1 MESVKTGKTN
11 KVGKNTEMAH
21 TKTNKETHFKQV
33 SAITNRIRSIG
44 GIFTKIAKKVREL
57 VKKHP
62 KKSSAALVVLTPV
75 ACKRAKELD
84 DKVQDKSK
92 QAEKENKINWWKY
105 SGLTIATS
113 LLLAACSAGDI
124 DKQIELEQEK
134 QKTEQEKKEAENA
147 RDRANKSEI
156 ELEQERQ
163 KTNKSGIELA
173 NSQIKAEQERQK
185 TEQEKQKANKSEI
198 ELEQQ
203 KQKTINTQRDLI
215 KEQKDFIKETE
226 QNCQEKHGQL
236 FIKRARIKTGITTGI
251 AIEIEAE
258 CKTPKPTKTNQT
270 PIQPKHL
277 PNSKHPHS
285 QRGSKAQELIAY
297 LLFEQKDFIIETE
310 QKCQEK
316 HNQFFIK
323 KAGIKGGAI
332 EVEAECKTPK
342 PTKTNQTPIQP
353 KHLPNSK
360 QPHSQRGSKAQELIA
375 YLQKE
380 LESLPYSQKA
390 IAKQVDFYKPSSI
403 AYLELDPRDFKVT
416 EEWQNEN
423 LKIRSKAQAKMLEMR
438 KPQANLSPSQ
448 SFLFVQRIFAD
459 INKEIEAAANT
470 EKKAEKV
477 GYGYSKRV

>member
-1 MESVKTGKTN
+1 MKSVKTGKTN

-33 SAITNRIRSIG
+33 SAITNRLKSIG
-44 GIFTKIAKKVREL
+44 GIFTKIAKKVKEL

-62 KKSSAALVVLTPV
+62 KKSKVALVVLTHV

-113 LLLAACSAGDI
+113 LLLAACNAGDI

-134 QKTEQEKKEAENA
+134 KEVENARDRANKSGIELEQERQKTEQEKQK
-147 RDRANKSEI
+147 ANKSEI

-236 FIKRARIKTGITTGI
+236 FIKKARIKTGITTGI
-251 AIEIEAE
+251 AIEI
-258 CKTPKPTKTNQT
+258 
-270 PIQPKHL
+270 
-277 PNSKHPHS
+277 
-285 QRGSKAQELIAY
+285 
-297 LLFEQKDFIIETE
+297 
-310 QKCQEK
+310 
-316 HNQFFIK
+316 
-323 KAGIKGGAI
+323 
-332 EVEAECKTPK
+332 EAECKTPK

-390 IAKQVDFYKPSSI
+390 IAKQVDFYRPSSI
-403 AYLELDPRDFKVT
+403 AYLELDPRDFKAT
-416 EEWQNEN
+416 KEWQNEN

-438 KPQANLSPSQ
+438 NPQANLSTSQ
-448 SFLFVQRIFAD
+448 SLLFVQKIFAD
-459 INKEIEAAANT
+459 INKEIKVVANT
-470 EKKAEKV
+470 EKKVEKV

>member
-11 KVGKNTEMAH
+11 KVGKNTEIAD
-21 TKTNKETHFKQV
+21 TKANKETHFKQV
-33 SAITNRIRSIG
+33 SAIANTLRSISG
-44 GIFTKIAKKVREL
+44 FFTKIAKKVREL

-62 KKSSAALVVLTPV
+62 EKSSAALVVLTHA

-92 QAEKENKINWWKY
+92 QAEKENQINWWKY
-105 SGLTIATS
+105 SGLTIAAS
-113 LLLAACSAGDI
+113 LLLAACSVGDI
-124 DKQIELEQEK
+124 DKQIELEQERQKTEQEK
-134 QKTEQEKKEAENA
+134 QKTEQERQK
-147 RDRANKSEI
+147 ANRSGI
-156 ELEQERQ
+156 ELEQEKQ
-163 KTNKSGIELA
+163 KTNKSEIELA

-185 TEQEKQKANKSEI
+185 TEQEKQKTNKSEIELANSQIKAEQERQKTEQEKQKTNKSEI

-236 FIKRARIKTGITTGI
+236 FIKKARIKTGITTGI

-258 CKTPKPTKTNQT
+258 CKTPKPAKTNQ
-270 PIQPKHL
+270 P
-277 PNSKHPHS
+277 
-285 QRGSKAQELIAY
+285 
-297 LLFEQKDFIIETE
+297 
-310 QKCQEK
+310 
-316 HNQFFIK
+316 
-323 KAGIKGGAI
+323 
-332 EVEAECKTPK
+332 
-342 PTKTNQTPIQP
+342 PIQP

-360 QPHSQRGSKAQELIA
+360 QPHSQRGSKTQELIA

-390 IAKQVDFYKPSSI
+390 IAKQVNFYKPSSI

-416 EEWQNEN
+416 EEWQKEN

-438 KPQANLSPSQ
+438 NPQAHLPTSQ
-448 SFLFVQRIFAD
+448 SLLILQKVFAD
-459 INKEIEAAANT
+459 VNKEIKVAANT

>member
-1 MESVKTGKTN
+1 MESVKTEKTN
-11 KVGKNTEMAH
+11 KVGKNAETAD
-21 TKTNKETHFKQV
+21 TKANKEAHFKQA
-33 SAITNRIRSIG
+33 SAITNTIRSISG
-44 GIFTKIAKKVREL
+44 FFTKIVKKVREL

-62 KKSSAALVVLTPV
+62 KKSNAALVVLTHV
-75 ACKRAKELD
+75 ACKKAKELD

-92 QAEKENKINWWKY
+92 QAEKENQINWWKY
-105 SGLTIATS
+105 SGLTIAAS

-134 QKTEQEKKEAENA
+134 KEAENA
-147 RDRANKSEI
+147 RDRANKSGI

-236 FIKRARIKTGITTGI
+236 FIKKARIKTGITTGI

-277 PNSKHPHS
+277 PNSK
-285 QRGSKAQELIAY
+285 
-297 LLFEQKDFIIETE
+297 
-310 QKCQEK
+310 
-316 HNQFFIK
+316 
-323 KAGIKGGAI
+323 
-332 EVEAECKTPK
+332 
-342 PTKTNQTPIQP
+342 QP
-353 KHLPNSK
+353 R
-360 QPHSQRGSKAQELIA
+360 SQRGSKAQELIA

-403 AYLELDPRDFKVT
+403 AYLELDPRDFNAT
-416 EEWQNEN
+416 EEWQKEN

-438 KPQANLSPSQ
+438 SLKPDPQAHLSTSQ
-448 SFLFVQRIFAD
+448 SLLFVQKIFAD
-459 INKEIEAAANT
+459 VNKEIKVVANT
-470 EKKAEKV
+470 EKKVEKA
-477 GYGYSKRV
+477 GYGYSKRM

>member
-11 KVGKNTEMAH
+11 KVGKNTEIAN
-21 TKTNKETHFKQV
+21 TKTNKETHFKQA
-33 SAITNRIRSIG
+33 SAITNTLRSIG

-57 VKKHP
+57 FKKHP
-62 KKSSAALVVLTPV
+62 KKSKVALVVLTHV

-92 QAEKENKINWWKY
+92 QAEKENQINWWKY

-113 LLLAACSAGDI
+113 LLLAACSAGDV
-124 DKQIELEQEK
+124 KEQIELEQEK
-134 QKTEQEKKEAENA
+134 QK
-147 RDRANKSEI
+147 ANKSGI
-156 ELEQERQ
+156 ELEQERQKTEQERQ
-163 KTNKSGIELA
+163 KTNKSGIELEQQRQKTEQEKQKTNKSEIELA
-173 NSQIKAEQERQK
+173 NSQIKAEQE
-185 TEQEKQKANKSEI
+185 
-198 ELEQQ
+198 

-236 FIKRARIKTGITTGI
+236 FIKRTRIKTGITTGI

-258 CKTPKPTKTNQT
+258 CKTPKP
-270 PIQPKHL
+270 
-277 PNSKHPHS
+277 
-285 QRGSKAQELIAY
+285 A
-297 LLFEQKDFIIETE
+297 
-310 QKCQEK
+310 
-316 HNQFFIK
+316 
-323 KAGIKGGAI
+323 
-332 EVEAECKTPK
+332 
-342 PTKTNQTPIQP
+342 KTNQTPIQP

-360 QPHSQRGSKAQELIA
+360 QPRSQRGSKAQELIA

-390 IAKQVDFYKPSSI
+390 IAKQVDFYRPSSI

-438 KPQANLSPSQ
+438 NLKPDLQAHLSTSQ
-448 SFLFVQRIFAD
+448 SLLFVQKIFAD
-459 INKEIEAAANT
+459 INKEIKVVANT
-470 EKKAEKV
+470 EKKAEKA

>member
-11 KVGKNTEMAH
+11 KVGKNTETAD
-21 TKTNKETHFKQV
+21 TKANKETHFKQA
-33 SAITNRIRSIG
+33 SAITNTLRSIG
-44 GIFTKIAKKVREL
+44 GFFTKIAKRVRGL

-62 KKSSAALVVLTPV
+62 KKSRAALVVLTHV
-75 ACKRAKELD
+75 ACKKAKELD

-92 QAEKENKINWWKY
+92 QAEKENQINWWKY
-105 SGLTIATS
+105 SGLTIAAS
-113 LLLAACSAGDI
+113 LLLAACSVGDT

-134 QKTEQEKKEAENA
+134 QK
-147 RDRANKSEI
+147 ANKSGI

-163 KTNKSGIELA
+163 KTEQERQKTNKSEIELA
-173 NSQIKAEQERQK
+173 NSQIKV
-185 TEQEKQKANKSEI
+185 EQEKQKANKSEI

-236 FIKRARIKTGITTGI
+236 FIKKV
-251 AIEIEAE
+251 
-258 CKTPKPTKTNQT
+258 
-270 PIQPKHL
+270 
-277 PNSKHPHS
+277 
-285 QRGSKAQELIAY
+285 
-297 LLFEQKDFIIETE
+297 
-310 QKCQEK
+310 
-316 HNQFFIK
+316 
-323 KAGIKGGAI
+323 GIKGGIAI

-360 QPHSQRGSKAQELIA
+360 QPRSQRGSKAQELIA

-403 AYLELDPRDFKVT
+403 AYLELDPRDFKAT
-416 EEWQNEN
+416 EEWQKEN

-438 KPQANLSPSQ
+438 SLKPDSQAHLSTSQ
-448 SFLFVQRIFAD
+448 SLLFLQKIFAD
-459 INKEIEAAANT
+459 VSKEIEAAANT
-470 EKKAEKV
+470 EKKVEKA

>member
-11 KVGKNTEMAH
+11 KVGKNAETANA
-21 TKTNKETHFKQV
+21 KANKETHFKQA
-33 SAITNRIRSIG
+33 SAITNMIRSIG
-44 GIFTKIAKKVREL
+44 GFFTKIAKKVRGL

-62 KKSSAALVVLTPV
+62 KKSRAALVVLTHV
-75 ACKRAKELD
+75 ACRKAKELD

-92 QAEKENKINWWKY
+92 QAEKENQINWWKY
-105 SGLTIATS
+105 SGLTIVTS
-113 LLLAACSAGDI
+113 LLLAACSAGDT

-134 QKTEQEKKEAENA
+134 QKTEQEQQKT
-147 RDRANKSEI
+147 
-156 ELEQERQ
+156 EQERQ

-185 TEQEKQKANKSEI
+185 TEQEKQKANKSAI

-236 FIKRARIKTGITTGI
+236 FIKKARIKTGITTGI

-258 CKTPKPTKTNQT
+258 CKTPKP
-270 PIQPKHL
+270 
-277 PNSKHPHS
+277 
-285 QRGSKAQELIAY
+285 A
-297 LLFEQKDFIIETE
+297 
-310 QKCQEK
+310 
-316 HNQFFIK
+316 
-323 KAGIKGGAI
+323 
-332 EVEAECKTPK
+332 
-342 PTKTNQTPIQP
+342 KTNQTPIQP

-360 QPHSQRGSKAQELIA
+360 QPRSQRGSKAQELIA

-403 AYLELDPRDFKVT
+403 AYLELDPRDFKAT
-416 EEWQNEN
+416 EEWQKEN

-438 KPQANLSPSQ
+438 SLKPDLQAHLPTSQ
-448 SFLFVQRIFAD
+448 SLLFVQKIFAD
-459 INKEIEAAANT
+459 INKEIKATANT
-470 EKKAEKV
+470 EKKVEKA
-477 GYGYSKRV
+477 GYGY

>member
-1 MESVKTGKTN
+1 MESGKTGKTN

-33 SAITNRIRSIG
+33 GAITNTLKSIG

-62 KKSSAALVVLTPV
+62 EKSSAALVVLTHV

-92 QAEKENKINWWKY
+92 QAEKENQINWWKY

-113 LLLAACSAGDI
+113 LLLAACSTGDI

-134 QKTEQEKKEAENA
+134 QKANKSGIELEQERQKTEQEKQK
-147 RDRANKSEI
+147 ANKSEI

-185 TEQEKQKANKSEI
+185 TEQEKQK
-198 ELEQQ
+198 
-203 KQKTINTQRDLI
+203 TINTQRDLI

-236 FIKRARIKTGITTGI
+236 FIKKTRIKTGITTGI

-277 PNSKHPHS
+277 PNSK
-285 QRGSKAQELIAY
+285 
-297 LLFEQKDFIIETE
+297 
-310 QKCQEK
+310 
-316 HNQFFIK
+316 
-323 KAGIKGGAI
+323 
-332 EVEAECKTPK
+332 
-342 PTKTNQTPIQP
+342 
-353 KHLPNSK
+353 
-360 QPHSQRGSKAQELIA
+360 QPHSQRGSKAQEFIA

-438 KPQANLSPSQ
+438 KPQANLSTSQ
-448 SFLFVQRIFAD
+448 SFSILQNIVAD

-477 GYGYSKRV
+477 GYSYSKRV

>member
-1 MESVKTGKTN
+1 MKSVKTGKTN

-33 SAITNRIRSIG
+33 SAIINTLRSIG

-57 VKKHP
+57 FKKHP
-62 KKSSAALVVLTPV
+62 KKSNAALVVLTHI
-75 ACKRAKELD
+75 ACKKAKELD

-113 LLLAACSAGDI
+113 LLLVACSTGDI

-134 QKTEQEKKEAENA
+134 QK
-147 RDRANKSEI
+147 ANKSGI
-156 ELEQERQ
+156 ELEQQRQKTEQERQ
-163 KTNKSGIELA
+163 KTNKSEIELA
-173 NSQIKAEQERQK
+173 NSQIKAEQE
-185 TEQEKQKANKSEI
+185 
-198 ELEQQ
+198 

-236 FIKRARIKTGITTGI
+236 FIKKTRIKTGITTGI

-270 PIQPKHL
+270 PIQ
-277 PNSKHPHS
+277 S
-285 QRGSKAQELIAY
+285 
-297 LLFEQKDFIIETE
+297 
-310 QKCQEK
+310 
-316 HNQFFIK
+316 
-323 KAGIKGGAI
+323 
-332 EVEAECKTPK
+332 
-342 PTKTNQTPIQP
+342 

-390 IAKQVDFYKPSSI
+390 IAKQVDFYRPSSI

-438 KPQANLSPSQ
+438 KPQANLSPFQ
-448 SFLFVQRIFAD
+448 SFSILQNIVAD
-459 INKEIEAAANT
+459 INIKE
-470 EKKAEKV
+470 
-477 GYGYSKRV
+477 

>member
-1 MESVKTGKTN
+1 MKSIKTGKTN

-21 TKTNKETHFKQV
+21 TKTNKETHFKRV
-33 SAITNRIRSIG
+33 GAITNILRSIG
-44 GIFTKIAKKVREL
+44 GIFTKIVKKVREL

-62 KKSSAALVVLTPV
+62 KKSNVALVVLTHV

-113 LLLAACSAGDI
+113 LLLVACSAGDI

-134 QKTEQEKKEAENA
+134 KEAENA
-147 RDRANKSEI
+147 RDRANKSGI

-185 TEQEKQKANKSEI
+185 TEQEKQKTNKSEI

-203 KQKTINTQRDLI
+203 KQKTINTQRGLI

-270 PIQPKHL
+270 PK
-277 PNSKHPHS
+277 
-285 QRGSKAQELIAY
+285 E
-297 LLFEQKDFIIETE
+297 
-310 QKCQEK
+310 
-316 HNQFFIK
+316 
-323 KAGIKGGAI
+323 
-332 EVEAECKTPK
+332 
-342 PTKTNQTPIQP
+342 P

-360 QPHSQRGSKAQELIA
+360 QPHSQRGSKVQEFIA

-380 LESLPYSQKA
+380 LESLPYSQKT
-390 IAKQVDFYKPSSI
+390 IAKQVDFYRPSSI

-438 KPQANLSPSQ
+438 NPQANLSPFQ
-448 SFLFVQRIFAD
+448 SFSILQNIVAD

>member
-1 MESVKTGKTN
+1 MESVKTAKTN
-11 KVGKNTEMAH
+11 KVGKNTEMAN
-21 TKTNKETHFKQV
+21 TKANKETHFKQV
-33 SAITNRIRSIG
+33 SAIANTLRSIG
-44 GIFTKIAKKVREL
+44 GFFTKIMKKVREL

-62 KKSSAALVVLTPV
+62 KKSNVALVVLTHA

-92 QAEKENKINWWKY
+92 QAEKENQINWWKY

-113 LLLAACSAGDI
+113 LLLAACSVGDI

-134 QKTEQEKKEAENA
+134 QK
-147 RDRANKSEI
+147 ANKSGI
-156 ELEQERQ
+156 ELEQERQKTNKSGIELEQQRQKTEQERQ

-236 FIKRARIKTGITTGI
+236 FIKKARIKTGITTGI
-251 AIEIEAE
+251 AIE
-258 CKTPKPTKTNQT
+258 
-270 PIQPKHL
+270 
-277 PNSKHPHS
+277 
-285 QRGSKAQELIAY
+285 
-297 LLFEQKDFIIETE
+297 
-310 QKCQEK
+310 
-316 HNQFFIK
+316 
-323 KAGIKGGAI
+323 
-332 EVEAECKTPK
+332 VEAECKTPK
-342 PTKTNQTPIQP
+342 PIKTNQTPIQP

-360 QPHSQRGSKAQELIA
+360 QPHSQRGSKAQEFIA

-390 IAKQVDFYKPSSI
+390 IAKQVNFYKPSSI
-403 AYLELDPRDFKVT
+403 AYLELDPRDFNVT
-416 EEWQNEN
+416 EEWQKEN

-438 KPQANLSPSQ
+438 DLKPDPQAHLPTSQ
-448 SFLFVQRIFAD
+448 SLLFVQKIFAD
-459 INKEIEAAANT
+459 INKEIEVVANT
-470 EKKAEKV
+470 EKKAEKA

>member
-1 MESVKTGKTN
+1 MESVKTGRTN
-11 KVGKNTEMAH
+11 KVGKNAETAN
-21 TKTNKETHFKQV
+21 TKANKETHFKQV
-33 SAITNRIRSIG
+33 SVITNTLRSIG

-62 KKSSAALVVLTPV
+62 KKSNAALVVLTHV
-75 ACKRAKELD
+75 ACKKAKELD

-92 QAEKENKINWWKY
+92 QAEKENQINWWKY

-113 LLLAACSAGDI
+113 LLLAACSVGDVSE
-124 DKQIELEQEK
+124 QIEL
-134 QKTEQEKKEAENA
+134 EQEKKEAENA
-147 RDRANKSEI
+147 RDRANKSGI

-185 TEQEKQKANKSEI
+185 TEQERQKTNKSGI

-203 KQKTINTQRDLI
+203 RQKAEQEKQKTINTQRDLI

-236 FIKRARIKTGITTGI
+236 FIKKTRIKTGITTGI

-258 CKTPKPTKTNQT
+258 CKTPKP
-270 PIQPKHL
+270 
-277 PNSKHPHS
+277 
-285 QRGSKAQELIAY
+285 A
-297 LLFEQKDFIIETE
+297 
-310 QKCQEK
+310 
-316 HNQFFIK
+316 
-323 KAGIKGGAI
+323 
-332 EVEAECKTPK
+332 
-342 PTKTNQTPIQP
+342 KTNQTPIQP

-390 IAKQVDFYKPSSI
+390 IAKQVDFYRPSSI
-403 AYLELDPRDFKVT
+403 AYLELDPRDFNVT

-438 KPQANLSPSQ
+438 KPQANLSTSQ
-448 SFLFVQRIFAD
+448 SLSIIQNIVAD
-459 INKEIEAAANT
+459 INKGIEAAANT

-477 GYGYSKRV
+477 GYGYSKRM

>member
-1 MESVKTGKTN
+1 MKSVKTGKTN
-11 KVGKNTEMAH
+11 KVGKNTEMVD
-21 TKTNKETHFKQV
+21 TKTNKEAHFKQA
-33 SAITNRIRSIG
+33 SAITNTIRSIG
-44 GIFTKIAKKVREL
+44 GFFTKIMKRVRGL

-62 KKSSAALVVLTPV
+62 KKSNAALVVLTHV
-75 ACKRAKELD
+75 VCRKAKELD

-92 QAEKENKINWWKY
+92 QAEKENQINWWKY
-105 SGLTIATS
+105 SGLTIAAS
-113 LLLAACSAGDI
+113 LLLAACSVGDI
-124 DKQIELEQEK
+124 DKQIEL
-134 QKTEQEKKEAENA
+134 EQEKKEAENA
-147 RDRANKSEI
+147 RDRANKSGI

-173 NSQIKAEQERQK
+173 NSRIKAEQERQK

-277 PNSKHPHS
+277 PNSK
-285 QRGSKAQELIAY
+285 
-297 LLFEQKDFIIETE
+297 
-310 QKCQEK
+310 
-316 HNQFFIK
+316 
-323 KAGIKGGAI
+323 
-332 EVEAECKTPK
+332 
-342 PTKTNQTPIQP
+342 QP
-353 KHLPNSK
+353 R
-360 QPHSQRGSKAQELIA
+360 SQRGSKAQELIA

-403 AYLELDPRDFKVT
+403 AYLELDPRDFNVA
-416 EEWQNEN
+416 EEWQKEN

-438 KPQANLSPSQ
+438 SLKPDSQAHLPTSQ
-448 SFLFVQRIFAD
+448 SLLFVQKIFAG
-459 INKEIEAAANT
+459 INKEIKVVANT
-470 EKKAEKV
+470 EKKVEKA

>member
-11 KVGKNTEMAH
+11 KVGKNTEMAN

-33 SAITNRIRSIG
+33 SAITNTLRSIG
-44 GIFTKIAKKVREL
+44 GFFTKIMKRVREL

-62 KKSSAALVVLTPV
+62 KKSKVALVVLTHA
-75 ACKRAKELD
+75 ACKKAKELD

-92 QAEKENKINWWKY
+92 QAEKENRINWWKY
-105 SGLTIATS
+105 SGLTIAIS

-134 QKTEQEKKEAENA
+134 QEANKSGIELEQERQKTEQERQKT
-147 RDRANKSEI
+147 NKSEI

-163 KTNKSGIELA
+163 KTEQERQKTEQERQKTNKSGIELEQERQKTEQERQKTNKSEIELA
-173 NSQIKAEQERQK
+173 NSQIKAEQE
-185 TEQEKQKANKSEI
+185 
-198 ELEQQ
+198 

-236 FIKRARIKTGITTGI
+236 FIKKTRIKTGITTGI

-277 PNSKHPHS
+277 PNSK
-285 QRGSKAQELIAY
+285 
-297 LLFEQKDFIIETE
+297 
-310 QKCQEK
+310 
-316 HNQFFIK
+316 
-323 KAGIKGGAI
+323 
-332 EVEAECKTPK
+332 
-342 PTKTNQTPIQP
+342 QP
-353 KHLPNSK
+353 R
-360 QPHSQRGSKAQELIA
+360 SQRGSKAQELIA

-390 IAKQVDFYKPSSI
+390 IAKQVDFYRPSSI

-416 EEWQNEN
+416 EEWQKEN

-438 KPQANLSPSQ
+438 HLKPDPQAHLPTSQ
-448 SFLFVQRIFAD
+448 SLLLVQKIFAD
-459 INKEIEAAANT
+459 VNKEIEAAANT
-470 EKKAEKV
+470 EKKAEKA
-477 GYGYSKRV
+477 GYGYSKRM

>member
-1 MESVKTGKTN
+1 MKSIKTGKTN

-62 KKSSAALVVLTPV
+62 KKSKVALVVLTHV

-92 QAEKENKINWWKY
+92 QAEKENQINWWKY

-134 QKTEQEKKEAENA
+134 KEVENA
-147 RDRANKSEI
+147 RDRANKSGI

-185 TEQEKQKANKSEI
+185 TEQERQKTNKSGIELEQQRQKTEQEKQKTNKSEI
-198 ELEQQ
+198 ELANSQIKAEQE

-226 QNCQEKHGQL
+226 QNCQENHSQF
-236 FIKRARIKTGITTGI
+236 FIKKLGIKGGI

-258 CKTPKPTKTNQT
+258 CKTPKPAKTNQT
-270 PIQPKHL
+270 PIQ
-277 PNSKHPHS
+277 S
-285 QRGSKAQELIAY
+285 
-297 LLFEQKDFIIETE
+297 
-310 QKCQEK
+310 
-316 HNQFFIK
+316 
-323 KAGIKGGAI
+323 
-332 EVEAECKTPK
+332 
-342 PTKTNQTPIQP
+342 

-360 QPHSQRGSKAQELIA
+360 QPHSQRGSKAQEFIA

-438 KPQANLSPSQ
+438 KPQANLSPFQ
-448 SFLFVQRIFAD
+448 SFSILQNIVAD

-470 EKKAEKV
+470 EKKVEKV

>member
-1 MESVKTGKTN
+1 MKSVKTGKTN

-21 TKTNKETHFKQV
+21 TKTNKETHFKRV
-33 SAITNRIRSIG
+33 GAITNILRSIG

-62 KKSSAALVVLTPV
+62 KKSNVALVVLTHV
-75 ACKRAKELD
+75 ACKKAKELD

-113 LLLAACSAGDI
+113 LLLAACSVGDVSE
-124 DKQIELEQEK
+124 QIELEQEK
-134 QKTEQEKKEAENA
+134 QK
-147 RDRANKSEI
+147 ANKSGI

-163 KTNKSGIELA
+163 KTNKSGIELEQQRQKTEQERQKTNKSGIELEQQRQKTEQEKQKTNKSEIELA
-173 NSQIKAEQERQK
+173 NSQIKAEQE
-185 TEQEKQKANKSEI
+185 
-198 ELEQQ
+198 

-258 CKTPKPTKTNQT
+258 CKTPKP
-270 PIQPKHL
+270 
-277 PNSKHPHS
+277 
-285 QRGSKAQELIAY
+285 A
-297 LLFEQKDFIIETE
+297 
-310 QKCQEK
+310 
-316 HNQFFIK
+316 
-323 KAGIKGGAI
+323 
-332 EVEAECKTPK
+332 
-342 PTKTNQTPIQP
+342 KTNQTPIQP

-360 QPHSQRGSKAQELIA
+360 QPHSQRGSKAQELIT

-390 IAKQVDFYKPSSI
+390 IAKQVDFYRPSSI

-438 KPQANLSPSQ
+438 NVKPYPQAHLSTSQ
-448 SFLFVQRIFAD
+448 SLLFVQKIFAD
-459 INKEIEAAANT
+459 INKEIKVVANT
-470 EKKAEKV
+470 EKKAEKA

>member
-1 MESVKTGKTN
+1 
-11 KVGKNTEMAH
+11 A
-21 TKTNKETHFKQV
+21 NKETHFKQASTV
-33 SAITNRIRSIG
+33 TNTIRSIG
-44 GIFTKIAKKVREL
+44 GFFTKIAKRVREL
-57 VKKHP
+57 VKRHP
-62 KKSSAALVVLTPV
+62 KKSEAALVVLTHV
-75 ACKRAKELD
+75 ACKKAKELD

-92 QAEKENKINWWKY
+92 QAEKENQINWWKY
-105 SGLTIATS
+105 SGLTIAAS
-113 LLLAACSAGDI
+113 LLLAACSAGDT

-134 QKTEQEKKEAENA
+134 QKTEQEQQKTEQERQK
-147 RDRANKSEI
+147 ANKSGI

-185 TEQEKQKANKSEI
+185 TEQEKQKANKSAI

-236 FIKRARIKTGITTGI
+236 FIKKARIKTGITTGI

-277 PNSKHPHS
+277 PNSK
-285 QRGSKAQELIAY
+285 
-297 LLFEQKDFIIETE
+297 
-310 QKCQEK
+310 
-316 HNQFFIK
+316 
-323 KAGIKGGAI
+323 
-332 EVEAECKTPK
+332 
-342 PTKTNQTPIQP
+342 QP
-353 KHLPNSK
+353 R
-360 QPHSQRGSKAQELIA
+360 SQRGSKAQELIA

-403 AYLELDPRDFKVT
+403 AYLELDPRDFNAT
-416 EEWQNEN
+416 EEWQKEN

-438 KPQANLSPSQ
+438 SLKPDPQAHLSTSQ
-448 SFLFVQRIFAD
+448 SLLLVQKIFAD
-459 INKEIEAAANT
+459 VSKEIKVVANT
-470 EKKAEKV
+470 EKKVEKS
-477 GYGYSKRV
+477 GYGYSKRM

>member
-1 MESVKTGKTN
+1 MKLVKTGKTN
-11 KVGKNTEMAH
+11 KVGKNTETAN

-33 SAITNRIRSIG
+33 STITNRLRSIG
-44 GIFTKIAKKVREL
+44 GIFTKIAKKIREL

-62 KKSSAALVVLTPV
+62 KKSNVALVVLTHV
-75 ACKRAKELD
+75 ACKKAKELD

-92 QAEKENKINWWKY
+92 QAEKENQINWWKY

-113 LLLAACSAGDI
+113 LLLAACNVGDI

-134 QKTEQEKKEAENA
+134 KEVENA
-147 RDRANKSEI
+147 RDRANKSGI

-163 KTNKSGIELA
+163 KTNKSGIKLA

-185 TEQEKQKANKSEI
+185 TEQERQKTNKSGI

-203 KQKTINTQRDLI
+203 RQKTEQEKQKTINTQRDLI

-236 FIKRARIKTGITTGI
+236 FIKKTRIKTGITTGI
-251 AIEIEAE
+251 AIEI
-258 CKTPKPTKTNQT
+258 
-270 PIQPKHL
+270 
-277 PNSKHPHS
+277 
-285 QRGSKAQELIAY
+285 
-297 LLFEQKDFIIETE
+297 
-310 QKCQEK
+310 
-316 HNQFFIK
+316 
-323 KAGIKGGAI
+323 
-332 EVEAECKTPK
+332 EAECKTPK

-390 IAKQVDFYKPSSI
+390 IAKQVDFYRPSSI

-438 KPQANLSPSQ
+438 KTQANLSPFQ
-448 SFLFVQRIFAD
+448 SFSILQNIVAD
-459 INKEIEAAANT
+459 INKGIEVAANT
-470 EKKAEKV
+470 EKKAEKA
-477 GYGYSKRV
+477 GYGYSKRM

>member
-1 MESVKTGKTN
+1 A
-11 KVGKNTEMAH
+11 NTKA
-21 TKTNKETHFKQV
+21 NKETHFKQV
-33 SAITNRIRSIG
+33 SAITNIIRSIG
-44 GIFTKIAKKVREL
+44 GFFTKIAKRVREL

-62 KKSSAALVVLTPV
+62 KKSKVALVVLTHA

-92 QAEKENKINWWKY
+92 QAEKENQINWWKY

-113 LLLAACSAGDI
+113 LLLAACNVGDI
-124 DKQIELEQEK
+124 DKQIELEQER
-134 QKTEQEKKEAENA
+134 QE
-147 RDRANKSEI
+147 ANKSGI
-156 ELEQERQ
+156 ELEQERQKTEQERQ

-236 FIKRARIKTGITTGI
+236 FIKKAGIKGGI

-258 CKTPKPTKTNQT
+258 CKTPKP
-270 PIQPKHL
+270 
-277 PNSKHPHS
+277 
-285 QRGSKAQELIAY
+285 A
-297 LLFEQKDFIIETE
+297 
-310 QKCQEK
+310 
-316 HNQFFIK
+316 
-323 KAGIKGGAI
+323 
-332 EVEAECKTPK
+332 
-342 PTKTNQTPIQP
+342 KTNQTPIQP

-360 QPHSQRGSKAQELIA
+360 QPHSQRESKTQELIA

-403 AYLELDPRDFKVT
+403 AYLELDPRDFNVT
-416 EEWQNEN
+416 EEWQKEN

-438 KPQANLSPSQ
+438 HLKPDPQAHLSTSQ
-448 SFLFVQRIFAD
+448 SLLFVQKIFAD
-459 INKEIEAAANT
+459 INKEIKVVANT
-470 EKKAEKV
+470 EKKAEKA